1 MSALIYFSDK
11 STVEINENETIIPIV
26 ATTVKDE
33 PTASMG
39 KPISVYRHVHNGFIP
54 SLMEIFCNCDY
65 FYIDNDYSTAYC
77 CKSIVKIK
85 TDL

>member
-11 STVEINENETIIPIV
+11 STVEIHENETIIPII
-26 ATTVKDE
+26 ANTLHNE

-39 KPISVYRHVHNGFIP
+39 KPISVYKHVHNGFIP
-54 SLMEIFCNCDY
+54 SLMDVFCNCDY
-65 FYIDNDYSTAYC
+65 FYIGNDYSTAYC
-77 CKSIVKIK
+77 GKSIVKIK